1 MGSVFM
7 CQEITT
13 SCSLLTVHC
22 VHEHFAFDCLRAMK
36 MCTEYHQYDGVHS
49 KESLCHV
56 TSNFKV
62 IVTIQ
67 HSFQSAYRWEPHG
80 SKLIYCVLL
89 NLRGC

>member
-13 SCSLLTVHC
+13 SCSLLIGQC
-22 VHEHFAFDCLRAMK
+22 VHAHFAVTCLRAVK

-49 KESLCHV
+49 GESLCHV
-56 TSNFKV
+56 TTNFKV

-67 HSFQSAYRWEPHG
+67 HNFQSAYRWEPLWF
-80 SKLIYCVLL
+80 KI
-89 NLRGC
+89 NLPLFYSI